1 METTNKKL
9 KSLWIVTIVLVCL
22 NIVSEFFAGLWGF
35 ESLRM
40 MLGNYEN
47 NETLGLIV
55 SVPFFLI
62 TFAIVAFLSLLS
74 IIFTSI
80 LLKNNHYKKSSILI
94 LILSILFIIVDIAIL
109 ILIILNGS
117 N

>member
-40 MLGNYEN
+40 MLG
-47 NETLGLIV
+47 ETLGLIV

-80 LLKNNHYKKSSILI
+80 LLKNNHYRKSSILI

>member
-9 KSLWIVTIVLVCL
+9 KSLWIVTIVLFCL

-40 MLGNYEN
+40 MLG
-47 NETLGLIV
+47 ETLGLIV

-80 LLKNNHYKKSSILI
+80 LLKNNHYRKSSILI

>member
-40 MLGNYEN
+40 MLG
-47 NETLGLIV
+47 ETLGLIV